1 MYRKF
6 LENFY
11 LIKPQHKTAPPAP
24 SDGGGMEEQVTTP
37 YLHSGLTKLLL
48 QVRKDLERHEG
59 FREFAYPDV
68 IKTLHK
74 RYPHEQWGFRPARDI
89 LADIGV
95 SYAEAVKLG
104 APWTVGYGFTSGVT
118 PDSRMAKHTADR
130 KLDDLILDKDAQ
142 LAAALPW
149 FKDDASFVT
158 KTVLIN
164 MVFQMGL
171 AGVLNFRNTLAFI
184 KQHNY
189 KQAASNMR
197 QSLWAKQTPSRASE
211 LARRIETQEI
221 PSQYK
226 APEKI

>member
-1 MYRKF
+1 MFIEF
-6 LENFY
+6 LKNFF
-11 LIKPQHKTAPPAP
+11 LRKPQHKTAPPAP

-37 YLHSGLTKLLL
+37 YLHSSETKLLL
-48 QVRKDLERHEG
+48 QVRKDLGRLEG

-68 IKTLHK
+68 IKPLFQK
-74 RYPHEQWGFRPARDI
+74 FPRRDWGFRPAREI
-89 LADIGV
+89 LEELGV
-95 SYAEAVKLG
+95 SPATAAKEG
-104 APWTVGYGFTSGVT
+104 APWTVGFGFTDGVNM
-118 PDSRMAKHTADR
+118 DSRMNRHTAER
-130 KLDDLILDKDAQ
+130 KLDAKILEIDTA
-142 LAAALPW
+142 LSRALPW